1 MDRLEEIWM
10 GMNGKLRR
18 LAPQDVLRFREDEQF
33 RNGMLDIGFSPVPD
47 LTSGLSILPWY
58 VRWPMRFL
66 LRKQIRA
73 LGQAKS
79 SPAAPAPPR
88 DILDLHKSWHG
99 LHFLLCQSSW
109 EGPEP
114 YHSAILGG
122 EEVGDDL
129 GYGPPRLVLPETVEE
144 VAHALSAL
152 SAAQLMTRFDP
163 AAMDREEIYP
173 GGFEED
179 SSWKRDLRRDY
190 ERLRDFYAETA
201 AQGSAVVSWID

>member
-1 MDRLEEIWM
+1 M

-18 LAPQDVLRFREDEQF
+18 IAPQDVLRFREDEQF
-33 RNGMLDIGFSPVPD
+33 RESLVMTGFSPTPD

-73 LGQAKS
+73 LAQANAS
-79 SPAAPAPPR
+79 QGAPAPKH
-88 DILDLHKSWHG
+88 DFLDLHKSWHG

-114 YHSAILGG
+114 YRSAILGG

-129 GYGPPRLVLPETVEE
+129 GYGPPRLVLPETVEQ
-144 VAHALSAL
+144 VASALSAL

-179 SSWKRDLRRDY
+179 FSWKRDLLRDY

>member
-1 MDRLEEIWM
+1 MDTREEIRM

-18 LAPQDVLRFREDEQF
+18 IAPQDVLRFREDEQF
-33 RNGMLDIGFSPVPD
+33 RNSLTMAGLGPAPD
-47 LTSGLSILPWY
+47 LASGLSILPWY

-73 LGQAKS
+73 LAQAKTS
-79 SPAAPAPPR
+79 GTAPAPAN
-88 DILDLHKSWHG
+88 DLLDLHKSWHG
-99 LHFLLCQSSW
+99 LHFLLTQSSW

-114 YHSAILGG
+114 YRSAILGG

-129 GYGPPRLVLPETVEE
+129 GYGPPRLVLPETVED
-144 VAHALSAL
+144 VARALSAL
-152 SAAQLMTRFDP
+152 SASQLMTRFDP
-163 AAMDREEIYP
+163 ATMDREEIYP
-173 GGFEED
+173 GGFVED

-201 AQGSAVVSWID
+201 AQGSAVISWID

>member
-1 MDRLEEIWM
+1 M

-18 LAPQDVLRFREDEQF
+18 LAPQDVGRFRDDEQF
-33 RNGMLDIGFSPVPD
+33 RNRMLATGFGPVPD

-73 LGQAKS
+73 LSQ
-79 SPAAPAPPR
+79 PAPTPATAPKH

-99 LHFLLCQSSW
+99 LHYLLTQSSW

-114 YHSAILGG
+114 FRSAILGG
-122 EEVGDDL
+122 EEIGDDL
-129 GYGPPRLVLPETVEE
+129 GYGPPRLVPPETVEE

-152 SAAQLMTRFDP
+152 SAAQLMARYDP
-163 AAMDREEIYP
+163 AAMEREEIYP

-179 SSWKRDLRRDY
+179 SSWKRELRRDY
-190 ERLRDFYAETA
+190 ERLRNFYAETA
-201 AQGSAVVSWID
+201 AQGSAVISWID